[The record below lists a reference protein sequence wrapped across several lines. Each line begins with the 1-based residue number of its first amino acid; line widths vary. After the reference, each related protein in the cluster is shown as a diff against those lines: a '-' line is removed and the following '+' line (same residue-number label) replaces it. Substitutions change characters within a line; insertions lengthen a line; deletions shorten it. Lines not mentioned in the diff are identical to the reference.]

1 MSGLRTRQHGLKI
14 SVLFLFSLFSTSAF
28 AQYQLSGMVQARHDS
43 TAIKGVTIYLNNGK
57 RQALTDSL
65 GKFVFVNLPKGQ
77 YVLYTSA
84 PDFKATKQTFTLA
97 EHDLSVHIQ
106 LTSRQ
111 ETLAEVT
118 VTDKQSDFGFTRMR
132 GVESMGIYEGKK
144 SEVIIPD
151 QLVANLSTNNA
162 RQIYARVAGLNIW
175 ENEGAGLQ
183 LSIGGRGLDPNR
195 SSNFNVRQNGYDISA
210 DALGYP
216 ESYYTPPTEAVGR
229 IQIVRGAASLQYGT
243 QFGGLLNFVM
253 KKPVVDR
260 KFELTA
266 RQTIGSFGF
275 YNAFTSASGTV
286 GKLSYYT
293 FFQYKKGDGWRPNSH
308 FTNYTAF
315 ADIDYRFSEKTTLGV
330 DVTQMS
336 YLAQQPGG
344 LTDDMF
350 RENPRQSNR
359 ERNWFKVNWTMP
371 ALHFDHKFN
380 TNNEFNLRVFGLYAY
395 RNSLGFR
402 PNRVASIDDNSERD
416 LIKGDFQNWG
426 TEARYLKRYT
436 LSKQQAVLLVGGR
449 YYHGFNHSVQ
459 GLGST
464 GKDADFNFISDANA
478 ISYDYRFPNRN
489 VSAFAENIFYI
500 GEKLSITPGVRF
512 EYIKTTADGF
522 YGTITRDLAGNI
534 INSVSTNEFRTNGRQ
549 FVLGGIGI
557 SYKPVSQLDIYG
569 NLSQNYR
576 SITFTDMRIANPSSV
591 IDPNMQDEKGYSL
604 DLGIRS
610 TQTTLYNFDV
620 SAFYLNYNNRIGEVQ
635 FYDANDRVLRRR
647 GNIGQAVIMG
657 IESYAEGDFL
667 RLANPANPNV
677 SGVIFANVALIH
689 STYKASEI
697 SGVVGNQVEFVPDLN
712 LKSGIR
718 LGYKNLKGAFQYTH
732 LSNQFSDATNA
743 TEGGVSAVLGLIP
756 AYTILDASL
765 SYQFS
770 RFRLE
775 GSLNNL
781 ANTAYFTRRATGY
794 PGPGILPS
802 DGRSVYV
809 TVQVKL

>member
-1 MSGLRTRQHGLKI
+1 MIRFTVFSFFTI
-14 SVLFLFSLFSTSAF
+14 CLFTTTSL
-28 AQYQLSGMVQARHDS
+28 AQYQLSGRVQSWHDS
-43 TAIKGVTIYLNNGK
+43 SSVKACTIYLNTGN
-57 RQALTDSL
+57 RTAQTDSL
-65 GKFVFVNLPKGQ
+65 GRFVFTDLPNGH
-77 YVLYTSA
+77 YVLQTSSA
-84 PDFKATKQTFTLA
+84 DFKATKVTTTIAGRDQNVTIHL
-97 EHDLSVHIQ
+97 V
-106 LTSRQ
+106 SRL
-111 ETLAEVT
+111 EILKEVT

-144 SEVIIPD
+144 SEVIIPE

-216 ESYYTPPTEAVGR
+216 ESYYTPPIEAVGR

-253 KKPVVDR
+253 KKPNPDR
-260 KFELTA
+260 EFELTA

-275 YNAFTSASGTV
+275 YNAFTSASGTL

-315 ADIDYRFSEKTTLGV
+315 ADIDYHFSEKTTLGF
-330 DVTQMS
+330 DITQMS

-344 LTDDMF
+344 LTDAMF

-359 ERNWFKVNWTMP
+359 ERNWFSVNWTMP

-380 TNNEFNLRVFGLYAY
+380 TTNEFNLRVFGLYAY
-395 RNSLGFR
+395 RYSLGFR
-402 PNRVASIDDNSERD
+402 PNRVASVDDNSERD
-416 LIKGDFQNWG
+416 LIRGDFQNWG
-426 TEARYLKRYT
+426 TEARYLRRYY
-436 LSKQQAVLLVGGR
+436 LGKQQAVLLVGGR
-449 YYHGFNHSVQ
+449 YYHGYNHSIQ

-464 GKDADFNFISDANA
+464 GKDANFKFIDNEQAIASD
-478 ISYDYRFPNRN
+478 YQFPNRN
-489 VSAFAENIFYI
+489 AALFTENIFYV
-500 GEKLSITPGVRF
+500 GDKLSITPGIRY
-512 EYIKTTADGF
+512 EYIHTTADGF

-534 INSVSTNEFRTNGRQ
+534 ISSVRTSEYRTNSRQ
-549 FVLGGIGI
+549 FVLGGLGI
-557 SYKPVSQLDIYG
+557 SYKPTPQLDIYG

-576 SITFTDMRIANPSSV
+576 SVTFSDMRIANPSMV
-591 IDPNMQDEKGYSL
+591 IDPNLQDEKGYSL

-610 TQTTLYNFDV
+610 TQTTLYNFDI

-635 FYDANDRVLRRR
+635 FYDQNDRVLRRR

-657 IESYAEGDFL
+657 LESYAEGDFL
-667 RLANPANPNV
+667 RLANPLNSNL
-677 SGVIFANVALIH
+677 SGVLFANVALIH
-689 STYKASEI
+689 STYKASEVA
-697 SGVVGNQVEFVPDLN
+697 GVVGNQIEFVPNVN
-712 LKSGIR
+712 LKSGLR
-718 LGYKNLKGAFQYTH
+718 LGYKNLKASFQYTH
-732 LSNQFSDATNA
+732 LSDQFSDATNA
-743 TEGGVSAVLGLIP
+743 REGGVSAVIGLIP

-765 SYQFS
+765 SYQFGKV
-770 RFRLE
+770 RLE

-781 ANTAYFTRRATGY
+781 ANRTYFTRRATGY

-802 DGRSVYV
+802 DGRSVYL
-809 TVQVKL
+809 TLQMKL

>member
-1 MSGLRTRQHGLKI
+1 MQVRTSFLL
-14 SVLFLFSLFSTSAF
+14 VLLIIATPAL
-28 AQYQLSGMVQARHDS
+28 AQYQLSGVVQARHDS
-43 TAIKGVTIYLNNGK
+43 SAIKGCTIYLNDGK
-57 RQALTDSL
+57 RTATTDSL
-65 GKFVFVNLPKGQ
+65 GQFLFADLPNGT
-77 YVLYTSA
+77 YVLHTSS
-84 PDFKATKQTFTLA
+84 PDFKTTK
-97 EHDLSVHIQ
+97 LSASITGRNQHIIIQ
-106 LTSRQ
+106 LFSRL
-111 ETLAEVT
+111 ETLNEVT

-144 SEVIIPD
+144 SEVIIPE

-183 LSIGGRGLDPNR
+183 LSVGGRGLDPNR

-216 ESYYTPPTEAVGR
+216 ESYYTPPIEAVGR

-253 KKPVVDR
+253 KKPVTDR

-286 GKLSYYT
+286 GKVSYYT

-315 ADIDYRFSEKTTLGV
+315 ADIDYHFSEKTTLGF
-330 DVTQMS
+330 DITQMG

-344 LTDDMF
+344 LTDAMF

-371 ALHFDHKFN
+371 ALHFDHKIN
-380 TNNEFNLRVFGLYAY
+380 ATNEINIRVFGLYAY
-395 RNSLGFR
+395 RYSLGFR

-416 LIKGDFQNWG
+416 LIKGDFQNYG
-426 TEARYLKRYT
+426 AEARYLKRY
-436 LSKQQAVLLVGGR
+436 SVAQKQAVLLVGGR
-449 YYHGFNHSVQ
+449 YYHGYNHSIQ

-464 GKDADFNFISDANA
+464 GKDANFNFIDNEQA
-478 ISYDYRFPNRN
+478 ISSDYQFPNRN
-489 VSAFAENIFYI
+489 VSLFAENILYV
-500 GEKLSITPGVRF
+500 GDKLSITPGVRF
-512 EYIKTTADGF
+512 EYIHTTAEGF

-534 INSVSTNEFRTNGRQ
+534 INATRTNETRNNGRQ
-549 FVLGGIGI
+549 FVLGGLGI
-557 SYKPVSQLDIYG
+557 SYKPTPQLDIYG
-569 NLSQNYR
+569 NMSQNYR
-576 SITFTDMRIANPSSV
+576 SITFSDMRIANPSMV
-591 IDPNMQDEKGYSL
+591 IDPNLQDEKGYSL

-610 TQTTLYNFDV
+610 TQTTLYNFDI

-635 FYDANDRVLRRR
+635 FYDQNDRVLRRR

-657 IESYAEGDFL
+657 LESYAEADLL
-667 RLANPANPNV
+667 RLANPLNETL
-677 SGVIFANVALIH
+677 SGVIFANVAFIH
-689 STYKASEI
+689 STYKASEVA
-697 SGVVGNQVEFVPDLN
+697 GVVGNQVEFVPNVN
-712 LKSGIR
+712 LKSGVR
-718 LGYKNLKGAFQYTH
+718 LGYKNLKASFQYTY
-732 LSNQFSDATNA
+732 LSDQFSDATNA
-743 TEGGVSAVLGLIP
+743 RDGGVSAVIGLIP
-756 AYTILDASL
+756 AYSIMDASV

-781 ANTAYFTRRATGY
+781 ANRAYFTRRATGY

-802 DGRSVYV
+802 DGRSVYL
-809 TVQVKL
+809 TLQVKL

>member
-1 MSGLRTRQHGLKI
+1 MTTFTVFK
-14 SVLFLFSLFSTSAF
+14 SVGFALLLLCSTTAL
-28 AQYQLSGMVQARHDS
+28 AQYQLSGTVQSRQDS
-43 TAIKGVTIYLNNGK
+43 SAVKGCTIYLNNGN
-57 RQALTDSL
+57 RSTQTDSL
-65 GKFVFVNLPKGQ
+65 GQFTFANLPSGT
-77 YVLYTSA
+77 YVLNTSS
-84 PDFKATKQTFTLA
+84 PDFKAATQTVKLA
-97 EHDLSVHIQ
+97 ERNQ
-106 LTSRQ
+106 LVRIYLASRL
-111 ETLAEVT
+111 ETLNEVT

-132 GVESMGIYEGKK
+132 GVEGMGIYEGKK

-216 ESYYTPPTEAVGR
+216 ESYYTPPIEAVGR

-253 KKPVVDR
+253 RKPVADR
-260 KFELTA
+260 KFELVA
-266 RQTIGSFGF
+266 RQTVGTFGF

-315 ADIDYRFSEKTTLGV
+315 ADIDYRFSENTSVGV
-330 DVTQMS
+330 DITQMS

-344 LTDDMF
+344 LTDAMF
-350 RENPRQSNR
+350 REDPRQSNR

-380 TNNEFNLRVFGLYAY
+380 ANNEVNVRVFGLYAY
-395 RNSLGFR
+395 RYSLGFR
-402 PNRVASIDDNSERD
+402 PNRVASVDDNSERD
-416 LIKGDFQNWG
+416 LIKGDFQNYG
-426 TEARYLKRYT
+426 AEARYLKRYQ
-436 LSKQQAVLLVGGR
+436 LAKQQAVLLVGTR
-449 YYHGFNHSVQ
+449 YYHGYNHSIQ

-464 GKDADFNFISDANA
+464 GNDANFTFTDTEQGIA
-478 ISYDYRFPNRN
+478 SDYQFPNRN
-489 VSAFAENIFYI
+489 VSLFAENILYV

-512 EYIKTTADGF
+512 EYIHTTADGF
-522 YGTITRDLAGNI
+522 YGTVTRDLAGNI
-534 INSVSTNEFRTNGRQ
+534 IDATRTNEVRTNGRQ
-549 FVLGGIGI
+549 FLLGGLGI
-557 SYKPVSQLDIYG
+557 SYKPTTQLDIYG
-569 NLSQNYR
+569 NISQNYR
-576 SITFTDMRIANPSSV
+576 SITFSDMRIANPSSV
-591 IDPNMQDEKGYSL
+591 IDPNLQDEKGYSI

-657 IESYAEGDFL
+657 LESYAEGDFL
-667 RLANPANPNV
+667 RLANPANTNL
-677 SGVIFANVALIH
+677 SGVLFANIALIH
-689 STYKASEI
+689 SNYRASEI
-697 SGVVGNQVEFVPDLN
+697 AGVVGNQVEFVPNVN
-712 LKSGIR
+712 LKSGVR
-718 LGYKNLKGAFQYTH
+718 VGYKNLKASFQYTY
-732 LSNQFSDATNA
+732 LSDQFSDATNSR
-743 TEGGVSAVLGLIP
+743 EGGVSAVIGLIP
-756 AYTILDASL
+756 AYSIMDASL

-781 ANTAYFTRRATGY
+781 ANRAYFTRRATGY

-802 DGRSVYV
+802 DGRGLYV
-809 TVQVKL
+809 TLQVKL